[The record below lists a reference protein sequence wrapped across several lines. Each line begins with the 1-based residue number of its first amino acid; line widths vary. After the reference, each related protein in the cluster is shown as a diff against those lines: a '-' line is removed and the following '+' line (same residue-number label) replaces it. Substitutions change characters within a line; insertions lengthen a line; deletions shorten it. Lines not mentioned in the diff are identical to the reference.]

1 MFNRFVKEA
10 REIAARAPTVARGLG
25 SPTVEAEHLLL
36 ALTEAPDTGTKE
48 ALADAGLNW
57 QVVREALDQENE
69 RSLAAVG
76 ISIAAFD
83 LPPVA
88 GADAR
93 PQWATSTKVALERSR
108 TVAAAR
114 TDSRI
119 ESDHILLGILQAR
132 LGTVPRA
139 LEVAGIDRLAF
150 ARRVEA
156 ELDRAG

>member
-1 MFNRFVKEA
+1 MFNRFVKQA
-10 REIAARAPTVARGLG
+10 RDIAAQAQSIACGLG

-36 ALTEAPDTGTKE
+36 ALSEAQATVAHKALAEAGLDWHGMRE
-48 ALADAGLNW
+48 ALAG
-57 QVVREALDQENE
+57 ENE

-93 PQWATSTKVALERSR
+93 PQWATSAKVALERSL

-114 TDSRI
+114 NDSRI
-119 ESDHILLGILQAR
+119 ASDHILLGILQAR

>member
-93 PQWATSTKVALERSR
+93 PQWATSAKVALERSR